1 MYIVGID
8 VAKRSHEAIV
18 IDDNGSTVRKA
29 FNFKNDAEGFRKLLS
44 VLDSVSTEP
53 KDFVIG
59 MESTSHYWLAL
70 YSNLTKSSYTVHV
83 FNPIQSNA
91 LRDMYIRQAKTDER
105 DCFVIAEVIRF
116 GRYSQGGMPPA
127 DIYALR
133 EMCRARFFMVDMTSD
148 LKRKVIALLDQVFP
162 EYETLFTDIFGLT
175 SSALLRACPT
185 PEEILAVDTEKLIEI
200 ISVPSHKRFGRQK
213 AEQIRSAAQNSF
225 GVSLGGN
232 AISGLIKQY
241 MEHIRFSQQQITELD
256 EKIAAL
262 FSKFDT
268 PITTVPGVGPVLGA
282 AIFSEIGDISK
293 FRSAAKL
300 AAFAGIDPSVKRSGE
315 FSGIR
320 NHMSKRGSPYL
331 RRALWQASV
340 VAALH
345 DPALRAFFQ
354 KKRTQGKSYM
364 NAIGHVT
371 RKMASIIFAVLRD
384 NSPYYIPVLN

>member
-1 MYIVGID
+1 
-8 VAKRSHEAIV
+8 
-18 IDDNGSTVRKA
+18 
-29 FNFKNDAEGFRKLLS
+29 
-44 VLDSVSTEP
+44 
-53 KDFVIG
+53 
-59 MESTSHYWLAL
+59 
-70 YSNLTKSSYTVHV
+70 
-83 FNPIQSNA
+83 
-91 LRDMYIRQAKTDER
+91 
-105 DCFVIAEVIRF
+105 
-116 GRYSQGGMPPA
+116 
-127 DIYALR
+127 
-133 EMCRARFFMVDMTSD
+133 
-148 LKRKVIALLDQVFP
+148 
-162 EYETLFTDIFGLT
+162 
-175 SSALLRACPT
+175 
-185 PEEILAVDTEKLIEI
+185 
-200 ISVPSHKRFGRQK
+200 
-213 AEQIRSAAQNSF
+213 
-225 GVSLGGN
+225 
-232 AISGLIKQY
+232 

>member
-1 MYIVGID
+1 MFI
-8 VAKRSHEAIV
+8 
-18 IDDNGSTVRKA
+18 
-29 FNFKNDAEGFRKLLS
+29 
-44 VLDSVSTEP
+44 
-53 KDFVIG
+53 
-59 MESTSHYWLAL
+59 
-70 YSNLTKSSYTVHV
+70 
-83 FNPIQSNA
+83 
-91 LRDMYIRQAKTDER
+91 
-105 DCFVIAEVIRF
+105 
-116 GRYSQGGMPPA
+116 
-127 DIYALR
+127 
-133 EMCRARFFMVDMTSD
+133 
-148 LKRKVIALLDQVFP
+148 
-162 EYETLFTDIFGLT
+162 DIFGST
-175 SSALLRACPT
+175 SSELLRTCPT
-185 PEEILAVDTEKLIEI
+185 PAEILAVDTEKLIEI
-200 ISVPSHKRFGRQK
+200 ISAPSHKRFGRQK
-213 AEQIRSAAQNSF
+213 AEQIRSAARNSF

-300 AAFAGIDPSVKRSGE
+300 AAFAGIDLSVKRSGE

>member
-1 MYIVGID
+1 
-8 VAKRSHEAIV
+8 
-18 IDDNGSTVRKA
+18 
-29 FNFKNDAEGFRKLLS
+29 
-44 VLDSVSTEP
+44 
-53 KDFVIG
+53 
-59 MESTSHYWLAL
+59 
-70 YSNLTKSSYTVHV
+70 
-83 FNPIQSNA
+83 
-91 LRDMYIRQAKTDER
+91 MYIRQAKTDER

-116 GRYSQGGMPPA
+116 GRYSQGSMLPA

-133 EMCRARFFMVDMTSD
+133 EMCRARFFMVDTTSD

-175 SSALLRACPT
+175 SSVLLRTCPT
-185 PEEILAVDTEKLIEI
+185 PTEILAVDTEKLIEL

-225 GVSLGGN
+225 GVSLGN
-232 AISGLIKQY
+232 DAISGLIKQY
-241 MEHIRFSQQQITELD
+241 MEHIRFSQQQIIELD

-282 AIFSEIGDISK
+282 ALFSEIGDISR
-293 FRSAAKL
+293 FRSAVKL

-320 NHMSKRGSPYL
+320 NYMSKRGSPPYL

-340 VAALH
+340 IAAIH
-345 DPALRAFFQ
+345 DPALKTFFQ
-354 KKRTQGKSYM
+354 KKRAQGKSYM
-364 NAIGHVT
+364 NAI
-371 RKMASIIFAVLRD
+371 A
-384 NSPYYIPVLN
+384 